1 MENIKASLRRAA
13 IAYYNGSPIM
23 SDAEFDRLAELVNY
37 EDVGASSKDNRYP
50 HAFQMFSLQKV
61 FDNEIHVKDPF
72 NSYKDTVIVSPK
84 LDGAAVSL
92 LYVGQKLHRALTRGD
107 GKKGLDIT
115 RQMETMVPT
124 DLSFDGEIVEKL
136 LMPEYFQVTGEV
148 VAPKTIKNARNYAAG
163 ALNLKDIEEFKERDL
178 HFIAYGITPS
188 QEPRWSCDLRAL
200 SKFGFDTV
208 MDSDWTE
215 YPDDGVVFRINDNAE
230 FESRGY
236 TSHHPRGAYALKQ
249 IQSGVVTTLL
259 DVKWN
264 VGKSGVVAPVAILE
278 PVDIDG
284 ATVSKATLH
293 NAKYIEDMSLEIG
306 CKVEVIRS
314 GEIIPRIVRRVY

>member
-1 MENIKASLRRAA
+1 MKNIKESLRRAA
-13 IAYYNGSPIM
+13 VAYYKGEPIM
-23 SDAEFDRLAELVNY
+23 SDTEFDRLAELVNY
-37 EDVGASSKDNRYP
+37 EDVGASSNDNRYP

-61 FDNEIHVKDPF
+61 FSNEVSTKDPF

-92 LYVGQKLHRALTRGD
+92 LYVGGKLHRALTRGD

-124 DLSFDGEIVEKL
+124 ELRGACL
-136 LMPEYFQVTGEV
+136 GTYFQVTGEV

-163 ALNLKDIEEFKERDL
+163 ALNLKDINEFKERDL
-178 HFIAYGITPS
+178 HFIAYGITPT
-188 QEPRWSCDLRAL
+188 QEPRWSCDLRKL
-200 SKFGFDTV
+200 SKYGFDTV
-208 MDSDWTE
+208 MDSDWTQ

-249 IQSGVVTTLL
+249 IQKGVTTTLL
-259 DVKWN
+259 DVVWN
-264 VGKSGVVAPVAILE
+264 VGKSGVVAPVAMLE

-293 NAKYIEDMSLEIG
+293 NAKYIEDMGLEIG

>member
-1 MENIKASLRRAA
+1 MKNIKESLRRAA
-13 IAYYNGSPIM
+13 VAYYKGEPIM
-23 SDAEFDRLAELVNY
+23 SDTEFDRLAELVNY
-37 EDVGASSKDNRYP
+37 EDVGASSNDNRYP

-61 FDNEIHVKDPF
+61 FSNEVSTKDPF

-92 LYVGQKLHRALTRGD
+92 LYVGGKLHRALTRGD

-124 DLSFDGEIVEKL
+124 ELRGACL
-136 LMPEYFQVTGEV
+136 GTYFQVTGEV

-163 ALNLKDIEEFKERDL
+163 ALNLKDINEFKERDL
-178 HFIAYGITPS
+178 HFIAYGITPT
-188 QEPRWSCDLRAL
+188 QEPRWSCDLRKL
-200 SKFGFDTV
+200 SKYGFDTV
-208 MDSDWTE
+208 MDSDWTQ
-215 YPDDGVVFRINDNAE
+215 YPDDGVVFRINDNTE

-249 IQSGVVTTLL
+249 IQKGVTTTLL
-259 DVKWN
+259 DVVWN

-278 PVDIDG
+278 PIDIDG

-293 NAKYIEDMSLEIG
+293 NAKYIEDMGLEIG